1 MARPENPE
9 IGAIDDISGA
19 LSAIRESVAILA
31 ARWRGRFRAEDLAEL
46 DLMLSKCDAIQSYH
60 LLLRAPL
67 SRQYQRP
74 EEASGCH
81 QPRTQ
86 GH

>member
-1 MARPENPE
+1 MPRPENRQ

-19 LSAIRESVAILA
+19 LSSIRESVIILA
-31 ARWRGRFRAEDLAEL
+31 TRWRGRFRAEDLAEL
-46 DLMLSKCDAIQSYH
+46 ERILSKRDAIQEYH

-74 EEASGCH
+74 EATHDCD